1 MEALRV
7 ENLKKTYVSKNKKVE
22 AVKGISFFANKGEV
36 FSILGPN
43 GAGKTTT
50 IKSILRLVIPEEG
63 KIYVKGIDISK
74 HTSEALKNL
83 SAVLEGNRNIH
94 WKMTV
99 FENLKYFGYIREF
112 L

>member
-50 IKSILRLVIPEEG
+50 IKSINI
-63 KIYVKGIDISK
+63 KI
-74 HTSEALKNL
+74 
-83 SAVLEGNRNIH
+83 
-94 WKMTV
+94 
-99 FENLKYFGYIREF
+99 
-112 L
+112 